1 MTRGVGEGEFLANEK
16 DFLASDLVDLCSF
29 LADNFLQSVLE
40 SGVLQVLHWVD
51 VVVGDVLADG
61 QRSLKRRR
69 RVSVI
74 MAGGGGVEGHTN
86 TYYRSLTSLASLVS
100 VSVSVSRGILKGEK
114 VGKNFVVMVL

>member
-1 MTRGVGEGEFLANEK
+1 
-16 DFLASDLVDLCSF
+16 
-29 LADNFLQSVLE
+29 
-40 SGVLQVLHWVD
+40 
-51 VVVGDVLADG
+51 
-61 QRSLKRRR
+61 LKRRR